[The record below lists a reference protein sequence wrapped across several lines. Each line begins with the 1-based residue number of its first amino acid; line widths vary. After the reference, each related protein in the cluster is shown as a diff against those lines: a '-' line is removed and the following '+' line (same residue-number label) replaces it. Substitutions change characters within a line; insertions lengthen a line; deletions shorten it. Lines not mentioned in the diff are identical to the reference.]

1 MLRRPKLAALCRPE
15 KETLMKR
22 SPITTTLE
30 VIAVA
35 ALVLSVTTD
44 IVKTRREF
52 EFRLGSAWADRRRPR
67 RFRRQRRQRMAQP
80 ASPELADLVYQ
91 GDLDRAIEVA
101 QPLTPDEIRKRLL
114 ADDERFLADQGPC
127 DVFLRRWYATL
138 KSPFLRAE
146 AADCFVSAYT
156 TELAPVP
163 NGEYIGAY
171 MRTESLRELIT
182 KVASA
187 ILGPELKDLE
197 ETPEHPLDGASAEK
211 WRAAG
216 RILAGLDLPPAV
228 SPVAPVEE
236 EVVTQF

>member
-1 MLRRPKLAALCRPE
+1 MN
-15 KETLMKR
+15 R
-22 SPITTTLE
+22 SPAARALE
-30 VIAVA
+30 VIVVT
-35 ALVLSVTTD
+35 ALVISVTTEV
-44 IVKTRREF
+44 IKARQQWRLL
-52 EFRLGSAWADRRRPR
+52 LGSAWADSRRPR
-67 RFRRQRRQRMAQP
+67 RFRRQYQQRLSP
-80 ASPELADLVYQ
+80 ATSPELADLIYQ
-91 GDLDRAIEVA
+91 GKFDQAIELA
-101 QPLTPDEIRKRLL
+101 KQFNPEEIRKRLL
-114 ADDERFLADQGPC
+114 TDDERFVGHQAPC

-138 KSPFLRAE
+138 ESPYLRAE

-171 MRTESLRELIT
+171 LRTESLRELIK

-197 ETPEHPLDGASAEK
+197 ETPEHPLDKASAEK

-228 SPVAPVEE
+228 SPVAPEE
-236 EVVTQF
+236 G